1 MAKKIIR
8 LAAFT
13 LSLFLLSGCGIIRG
27 AISLVAP
34 DVSVEND
41 LPHLMVTQID
51 VEMHP
56 ANGSFSRHYQSQ
68 ENLTTIL
75 RLLREM
81 ASERYPEE
89 QPELDNGQN
98 YYTVTAT
105 YASGKQQVY
114 YVLGYQFLKVGNE
127 DWCAID
133 FDRAMNFANYLQK
146 HPSENGTYVPP
157 ATLPTE
163 TEPETSDPVS
173 DETDV

>member
-8 LAAFT
+8 LAAFMF
-13 LSLFLLSGCGIIRG
+13 SLFLLSGCGIIRG

-56 ANGSFSRHYQSQ
+56 ENGSFSRHYQSQ

-75 RLLREM
+75 RLLRDM
-81 ASERYPEE
+81 TTNKQPEE
-89 QPELDNGQN
+89 QPDLDDGQN
-98 YYTVTAT
+98 YYIVTAT

-114 YVLGYQFLKVGNE
+114 YVLGYQFLKVGDE
-127 DWCAID
+127 SWCEIE
-133 FDRAMNFANYLQK
+133 FGRAMNFANYLQQ
-146 HPSENGTYVPP
+146 HPSENGTYIPP
-157 ATLPTE
+157 ATLPPE
-163 TEPETSDPVS
+163 TEPA
-173 DETDV
+173 ETDGTPEESEV